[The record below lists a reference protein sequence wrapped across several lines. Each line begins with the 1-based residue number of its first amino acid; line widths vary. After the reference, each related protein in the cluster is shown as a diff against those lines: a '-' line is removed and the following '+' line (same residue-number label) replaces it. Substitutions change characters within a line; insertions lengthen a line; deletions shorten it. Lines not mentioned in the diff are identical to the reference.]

1 MYCYVNIKK
10 KNRIEK
16 ISVCTIFL
24 SFFFHAWKPNMWNT
38 PTAVSWGIFVFS
50 SSAILVSLL
59 YAVPL
64 RSPFPHLGA
73 LLSKICTRY
82 FRHSSRVRSKAQNKG
97 KKKYSTDRK
106 RDLPLR
112 FRAFLTITRGWFFAP
127 GFPDFSSRFLYD
139 EDC

>member
-1 MYCYVNIKK
+1 MPGSQTREIL
-10 KNRIEK
+10 RQ
-16 ISVCTIFL
+16 L
-24 SFFFHAWKPNMWNT
+24 SHEASSFSPLPLFSFPFF
-38 PTAVSWGIFVFS
+38 
-50 SSAILVSLL
+50 

-82 FRHSSRVRSKAQNKG
+82 FRHSRRVRSKAQNKG

-127 GFPDFSSRFLYD
+127 GFPDFSSRFLYER